1 MYQRADNTLASP
13 AVSFRDVSFR
23 YHEDDP
29 HVLSGVS
36 FDVAAGE
43 HVAIIGANGSGKST
57 LAKHINGLLVP
68 DSGSVTVCG
77 LSTGDPR
84 HTYQVRASAGLVFQ
98 NPDDQVVT
106 SIVRDDVA
114 FGPENLGLPADEIV
128 ARVEDALRTVG
139 MWNEADDDVATL
151 SGGQRQRVAIAGIL
165 AMRPDVLVLDEPGA
179 MLDPRGRRGIRR
191 VSGELHAAGM
201 TVVVITQHMEEAVL
215 ADRVIVL
222 DRGRVAAIGT
232 PAEIFTDAGRLRS
245 LGLDVPFPVL
255 LGEALRSRGLDV
267 PLTLDETVLEEAIC
281 RSASIR

>member
-1 MYQRADNTLASP
+1 MEPRADTGP
-13 AVSFRDVSFR
+13 ARPAISFRDVFFR
-23 YHEDDP
+23 YHDDDP
-29 HVLSGVS
+29 HVLSGIT

-43 HVAIIGANGSGKST
+43 HVAIVGANGSGKST

-68 DSGSVTVCG
+68 DSGTVTVG
-77 LSTGDPR
+77 GVSTGDPH

-114 FGPENLGLPADEIV
+114 FGPENLGLPAEEIV
-128 ARVEDALRTVG
+128 VRVEDALRTVG
-139 MWNEADDDVATL
+139 MWNHADDDVAAL

-191 VSGELHAAGM
+191 VSRELHATGM

-222 DRGRVAAIGT
+222 DRGHVAGIGT